1 VKPLRWFVN
10 VVPRTVRAFV
20 PALARPDDAFARAAL
35 PPRELALYL
44 AMDARDRH
52 HGVRVARSLL
62 ERDPEADDVLVRA
75 ALLHDVGKSVAPYR
89 AWERIAVHLYAL
101 AGARGLGGVPARGG
115 RALRAPPRGLRDAW
129 TRHARHAETGAA
141 LLRRAGAHEVAAL
154 VARHHDPDPDPR
166 LALLRAADEAT

>member
-20 PALARPDDAFARAAL
+20 PALARPDDPFARSAL

-52 HGVRVARSLL
+52 HGVRVARSVL
-62 ERDPEADDVLVRA
+62 ELDPDADDVLVRA

-101 AGARGLGGVPARGG
+101 AGPRVRRG
-115 RALRAPPRGLRDAW
+115 PPRGLRDAW
-129 TRHARHAETGAA
+129 LRHVHHAETGAA
-141 LLRRAGAHEVAAL
+141 LLRRAGAPEVADL